1 MSLRPNSYEGLLKSD
16 LEVALEEHLRANE
29 SRLSGDPALEPFYRR
44 IGALSPIKRESGAGG
59 GGGALLTSGDEVKKQ
74 PRARRQ
80 TRAREEIGEP

>member
-59 GGGALLTSGDEVKKQ
+59 GGALLTSGDEVKKQ

-80 TRAREEIGEP
+80 TRAKEEIGEP